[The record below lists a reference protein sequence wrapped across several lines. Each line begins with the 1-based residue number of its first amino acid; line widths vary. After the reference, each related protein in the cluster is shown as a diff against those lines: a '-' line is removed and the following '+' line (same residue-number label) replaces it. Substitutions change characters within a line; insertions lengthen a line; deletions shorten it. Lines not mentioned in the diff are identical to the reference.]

1 MKQITQYNSVLAAIE
16 FKNPYDGAAK
26 FLKENQILKEFD
38 FGPILADLNPSYGV
52 KMLRLSKDKPPAKI
66 QINQIRIQYED
77 SDVSIEKT
85 NQISEIMDQLQ
96 EARKKIT
103 NNEGIEFEGVILKAI
118 YELENDELQKIKE
131 RFFNYGDKFEMGEL
145 KLNFFNR
152 EKLNY
157 NVVFILQKDNKLS
170 VIFDINTRFVD
181 NQDDWNIE
189 KIVNKIKKYTENN
202 ENLLKLLKVKH
213 NV

>member
-1 MKQITQYNSVLAAIE
+1 M
-16 FKNPYDGAAK
+16 
-26 FLKENQILKEFD
+26 ILKEFD

-103 NNEGIEFEGVILKAI
+103 NNET
-118 YELENDELQKIKE
+118 N
-131 RFFNYGDKFEMGEL
+131 NC
-145 KLNFFNR
+145 
-152 EKLNY
+152 
-157 NVVFILQKDNKLS
+157 VFILIS
-170 VIFDINTRFVD
+170 SF
-181 NQDDWNIE
+181 E
-189 KIVNKIKKYTENN
+189 KVPSAE
-202 ENLLKLLKVKH
+202 KVKKTE
-213 NV
+213 